1 MSKHGGKREG
11 AGRRSK
17 ADEIKLIERI
27 DNVIDQ
33 DKAMQKLGELVM
45 DGNMQAVK
53 LYFEYRYGKPKES
66 IDLNTTGENLVS
78 FNDLLKAVRGG
89 QDK

>member
-66 IDLNTTGENLVS
+66 IDLNTTGDNLVS

-89 QDK
+89 SDK

>member
-1 MSKHGGKREG
+1 MATHGGKREG
-11 AGRRSK
+11 AGRKPK

-33 DKAMQKLGELVM
+33 DKAMMKLGELVM
-45 DGNMQAVK
+45 DGNMQAIK

-66 IDLNTTGENLVS
+66 VDIHTTGENVVS
-78 FNDLLKAVRGG
+78 FNDLLKAVRS
-89 QDK
+89 DKD

>member
-1 MSKHGGKREG
+1 MAAHGGKREG
-11 AGRRSK
+11 AGRKPK

-33 DKAMQKLGELVM
+33 DKAMMKLGELVM
-45 DGNMQAVK
+45 DGNMQAIK

-66 IDLNTTGENLVS
+66 VDIHTTGENVVS
-78 FNDLLKAVRGG
+78 FNDLLKAVRS
-89 QDK
+89 DKD

>member
-1 MSKHGGKREG
+1 MAEHGGKRPG
-11 AGRRSK
+11 AGRKPK

-33 DKAMQKLGELVM
+33 DKAMKQLGDLVFE
-45 DGNMQAVK
+45 GNMQAIK

-66 IDLNTTGENLVS
+66 VDIHTTGEASVS
-78 FNDLLKAVRGG
+78 FNDLLKAIKSDR
-89 QDK
+89 DK

>member
-1 MSKHGGKREG
+1 MAAHGGKREG
-11 AGRRSK
+11 AGRKPK

-33 DKAMQKLGELVM
+33 DKAMMKLGELVM
-45 DGNMQAVK
+45 DGNMQAIK

-66 IDLNTTGENLVS
+66 VDIHTTGENMVN
-78 FNDLLKAVRGG
+78 FNELIKAVRSAE
-89 QDK
+89 D

>member
-89 QDK
+89 SDK